1 MRRFLL
7 MFVSALLCT
16 LGMSAM
22 TGSGTEADPYVVSD
36 GDTYTIPAGEKVYI
50 SFTAPGD
57 GTLRLTPTVNPWGML
72 GFVCGNVGLAEDFG
86 SGRVAYLGVSGGDT
100 YVIYNNGTPFDT
112 EFVAVSFEEAGA
124 SAFTIVS
131 ADPAQD
137 TPIASL
143 SAETAIT
150 LTASSGVGYVT
161 AMLRDTGDSEVAY
174 QLSAAVDEA
183 DPTRIVLSY
192 QWGKIDLYEG
202 HAYEITVTAYASYD
216 DWLTGQAAIG
226 SAVVRYAGATEAVE
240 SMARVVSVSP
250 EPGVLYPTAD
260 QMLSRAEGRR
270 AVTIEF
276 DGKVSVQMCA
286 ILLGYGT
293 STDCESVTAEATAE
307 GHTVVT
313 AVIPESFFTRHYEAL
328 LSITV
333 TDENGNKL
341 DDKDGPYARFFSG
354 GSYVFDFALAD
365 ARVADAS
372 MQASEVV
379 PAAGSYVE
387 ALDTVALTVT
397 GEVPVAVTYKANA
410 GLYRDGAKAYDV
422 KLTTD
427 VDGSGFVT
435 MDNRHV
441 YATFY
446 EPGTDTKVTVTEP
459 GSYVLRIDSLSIAD
473 ANMDVDAP
481 WVDGYSG
488 KGICNP
494 DWEFEYTVVRELP
507 AVVAVDPE
515 PYTEGGE
522 YSQEIPA
529 EVRITANT
537 DDIHV
542 NMARVRYGMNSSELA
557 EWSVEGSVITV
568 RMPASVAGANSVTL
582 IVNATTADGIPFAY
596 NDEDGMN
603 IILTYQTPAN
613 ILVPTEVTPADGS
626 KVAELSAVTL
636 RVPGQYNIGDYD
648 ASKAIT
654 LTDASGSTVAIG
666 AFGYDEEDFGVAI
679 ITLNK
684 TVAEAGTYTLTIPEN
699 TFTSL
704 DGTVYNPELSYTFTV
719 DPTLSGIGA
728 TAADGS
734 ADVEVY
740 TLGGVLVARGQAA
753 GVLGSLKPGVYV
765 VNGRKVAVR

>member
-1 MRRFLL
+1 M
-7 MFVSALLCT
+7 
-16 LGMSAM
+16 
-22 TGSGTEADPYVVSD
+22 
-36 GDTYTIPAGEKVYI
+36 
-50 SFTAPGD
+50 
-57 GTLRLTPTVNPWGML
+57 
-72 GFVCGNVGLAEDFG
+72 
-86 SGRVAYLGVSGGDT
+86 
-100 YVIYNNGTPFDT
+100 
-112 EFVAVSFEEAGA
+112 SFEEAGA

-131 ADPAQD
+131 ADPAQN

-161 AMLRDTGDSEVAY
+161 AMLRDTGDSDVAY

-427 VDGSGFVT
+427 VDENGFVT

-529 EVRITANT
+529 FSGLPSLAAPVAAAGGAVGRVVLGQLGHLAPVDERARAPAVLVDAQLRLEEHVYVLHVLRGGEVLGRVARAGGEAELERAEVVELHALGALQLLLHHHHQLAEHGE
-537 DDIHV
+537 HV
-542 NMARVRYGMNSSELA
+542 GPLHGAVGLNLLGQPVGVCGVYHHRPGIPLLVLRAARV
-557 EWSVEGSVITV
+557 V
-568 RMPASVAGANSVTL
+568 
-582 IVNATTADGIPFAY
+582 
-596 NDEDGMN
+596 
-603 IILTYQTPAN
+603 
-613 ILVPTEVTPADGS
+613 
-626 KVAELSAVTL
+626 
-636 RVPGQYNIGDYD
+636 
-648 ASKAIT
+648 
-654 LTDASGSTVAIG
+654 
-666 AFGYDEEDFGVAI
+666 
-679 ITLNK
+679 
-684 TVAEAGTYTLTIPEN
+684 
-699 TFTSL
+699 
-704 DGTVYNPELSYTFTV
+704 
-719 DPTLSGIGA
+719 
-728 TAADGS
+728 
-734 ADVEVY
+734 
-740 TLGGVLVARGQAA
+740 VLVKS
-753 GVLGSLKPGVYV
+753 VLYCHSLFPFLCFLVMS
-765 VNGRKVAVR
+765 